1 MQTRKVMS
9 WITLAIICH
18 STANAAAPQLEGQWT
33 TEYQI
38 VDVSNSTV
46 TNPNHIKALKVW
58 IGHRY
63 GLSNCV
69 TMNDTLSLLR
79 SPYPWDPRS
88 KSELTF
94 DEYGGFRA
102 TNTYSGGFGIPGHG
116 METIVGVIDGDRLTG
131 IADIDLDWEGGT
143 RIRTVLRATRSGP
156 CK

>member
-1 MQTRKVMS
+1 MQTSKVIS
-9 WITLAIICH
+9 LITLAIMYH
-18 STANAAAPQLEGQWT
+18 GTANATAPQVEGQWT

-46 TNPNHIKALKVW
+46 KNPNNLKALKVW

-69 TMNDTLSLLR
+69 TINDTLNLLR

-88 KSELTF
+88 KSVLTF
-94 DEYGGFRA
+94 DEYGGFKA
-102 TNTYSGGFGIPGHG
+102 TNTYWGGFGIPGHG
-116 METIVGVIDGDRLTG
+116 TETIVGVIHGDRLTG
-131 IADIDLDWEGGT
+131 IADINLDWEGGT
-143 RIRTVLRATRSGP
+143 RVRAVLSATRSGP